1 MVMRVRRILR
11 VLPVLVALLAV
22 WPEPAD
28 AQTIRGHGPRR
39 HGSSTSGRVVTYY
52 YSPYYYGYPG
62 YGFYGGYHPYYS
74 PYYAPYGYGYGYGS
88 PYYVDRGP
96 QAEVAFLDTDV
107 SPEKASVFL
116 DGEYVGVAD
125 NFDGYPRFLAVE
137 PGQHTIRFEA
147 PGRQTVT
154 RRLRVPRG
162 AVVNFDFSLSR
173 GGRKGAVDES
183 DEEIVIPAPPE
194 PPPRADGRAEENDL
208 GKDAGLETDRDDE
221 SPGLLRLRVTP
232 SDASVYI
239 DGEFMGTGATLS
251 RLHGSL
257 RLDSGRH
264 TIEVARPGYRSQAR
278 EVRLSP
284 GAPLTVEIDLERD

>member
-1 MVMRVRRILR
+1 MVMSVRSILR
-11 VLPVLVALLAV
+11 VLSVPVAILAA

-52 YSPYYYGYPG
+52 YSPYHYGYPG

-74 PYYAPYGYGYGYGS
+74 PYDSPYGYAS

-162 AVVNFDFSLSR
+162 AVVNFDFTLSR
-173 GGRKGAVDES
+173 VGKKGAIDES
-183 DEEIVIPAPPE
+183 DEEIVIPAPPD
-194 PPPRADGRAEENDL
+194 PPPRSGARGVQDDSGDEPGN
-208 GKDAGLETDRDDE
+208 DAGLEADRDDE
-221 SPGLLRLRVTP
+221 APGLLRLRVTP

-257 RLDSGRH
+257 RLDGGRH
-264 TIEVARPGYRSQAR
+264 TIEVARPGYRSEAR

-284 GAPLTVEIDLERD
+284 GDPVTVEIDLERD